1 MYAIPLKNPV
11 PQQFVPP
18 LYPLKTKGLIIRILL
33 FVFILEMIICIFVA
47 KESFLSDKT
56 SDVAAVM
63 VSNKTGLETEQ
74 FLIELKNAGLNP
86 ILSQKIMRAPFSV
99 GGVMII
105 LSGDNGENTDNIQV
119 FEYFNQETA
128 LKEVLFLEQKY
139 AAGIG
144 TNSRNKTVHLYTR
157 GALVIF
163 YMGTEKN
170 ILFSLDKTV
179 GHFLTSSL

>member
-1 MYAIPLKNPV
+1 MV
-11 PQQFVPP
+11 
-18 LYPLKTKGLIIRILL
+18 
-33 FVFILEMIICIFVA
+33 EMIVCIFVA

-56 SDVAAVM
+56 SDASAVA
-63 VSNKTGLETEQ
+63 SYNKPGLATEQ
-74 FLIELKNAGLNP
+74 FLSELKNAGLNP
-86 ILSQKIMRAPFSV
+86 LLSQKITRAPFSV

-105 LSGDNGENTDNIQV
+105 LSGDNGESIDNIQV
-119 FEYFNQETA
+119 FEYFDQETA
-128 LKEVLFLEQKY
+128 LKEVLFIEQKY

-144 TNSRNKTVHLYTR
+144 ANSWSKTVHLYAR
-157 GALVIF
+157 GALAIF